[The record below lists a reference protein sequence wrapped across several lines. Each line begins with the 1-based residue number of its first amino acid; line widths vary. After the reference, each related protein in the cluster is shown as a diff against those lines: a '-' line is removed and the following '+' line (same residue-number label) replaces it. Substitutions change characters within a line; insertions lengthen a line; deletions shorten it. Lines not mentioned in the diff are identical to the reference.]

1 DKLALR
7 KKVAETR
14 QHLAHQAEYC
24 TALGAAIC
32 TLLWRVSRSE
42 DTVQIILNGS
52 KVEEFFTLTSQTL
65 DSFMKSM
72 IEEGKRKN
80 IDEEEN
86 QFVLA
91 MAGTIT
97 NVAAAGCGREYLAST
112 PAGKV
117 VLDVFLQLLM
127 QMGVGQCI
135 KLKTL
140 ILMTLYNVTINC
152 NGLKYLAEKNGVA
165 NLLCWLLQ
173 KPTKC
178 VSLFYPFFFKD
189 ESEAELRR
197 QVLRLIQSL
206 VVEPDTSNTLTAHV
220 KSLLCDEFL
229 ESLMTDRNAD
239 VREIAMEI
247 RDDLKAL
254 QSEI

>member
-1 DKLALR
+1 MLHF
-7 KKVAETR
+7 V
-14 QHLAHQAEYC
+14 
-24 TALGAAIC
+24 
-32 TLLWRVSRSE
+32 
-42 DTVQIILNGS
+42 
-52 KVEEFFTLTSQTL
+52 FFP
-65 DSFMKSM
+65 D
-72 IEEGKRKN
+72 
-80 IDEEEN
+80 
-86 QFVLA
+86 
-91 MAGTIT
+91 
-97 NVAAAGCGREYLAST
+97 VAAAGCGREYLAST

-173 KPTKC
+173 N
-178 VSLFYPFFFKD
+178 